1 MEGLT
6 YRKMI
11 CSEGHES
18 RPYAASE
25 LLPKRCPVCN
35 QPYDRR
41 IHGPFFC
48 RGRTAL
54 SRERNQRTERNQR
67 SSPPAVFK
75 AGKSPPGRL
84 PAGKQYRRI
93 HLPER
98 RCGLKS
104 STERRYRRQLSPE
117 QRSSDGDSGHRPA
130 WSFQARRVPPVQIFP
145 A

>member
-48 RGRTAL
+48 RADGTVPG
-54 SRERNQRTERNQR
+54 EE
-67 SSPPAVFK
+67 SSPV
-75 AGKSPPGRL
+75 R
-84 PAGKQYRRI
+84 
-93 HLPER
+93 
-98 RCGLKS
+98 
-104 STERRYRRQLSPE
+104 
-117 QRSSDGDSGHRPA
+117 
-130 WSFQARRVPPVQIFP
+130 
-145 A
+145 